1 MKYNPNEIEAKWQKH
16 WADNQ
21 TFAAENNSE
30 KPKYYVLD
38 MFPYPSGAGLHVGHP
53 LGYIASDV
61 YSRYKRHRG
70 FNVLH
75 PMGYDS
81 FGLPAE
87 QYAIQTGQ
95 RPEDTTSVNI
105 DGGVDKEGNKIAG
118 YRKQL
123 DKIGFSFDW
132 SREVRTSNPDYYK
145 HTQWIF
151 IQLFNSW
158 YNKNTDK
165 AEDIS
170 TLIAVFE
177 KEGNANVNAV
187 CDDNIVSFSS
197 SEWNAFS
204 SEDQQKILLQY
215 RLTYLA
221 ETEVN
226 WCPGLGT
233 VLAND
238 EIVNGVSERG
248 GFPVIRK
255 KMTQW
260 SMRISAYAERL
271 LQGLNDIDW
280 SESIKESQR
289 NWIGKSVG
297 AMVSFAVKPHPQP
310 LSKGEGSQAVEK
322 GYMTANSSIAAQLV
336 GNARENRKNPTQA
349 EDALWQ
355 EVRNSNLGYKIRRQ
369 HYIGNFIV
377 DFVSLE
383 KKLIIEV
390 DGGYHDT
397 KEQIELDEQRTL
409 ELEQKHLYKVIR
421 FTNEEVL
428 SDIKSVL
435 SKIKEELSLRDS
447 YKDNDDLAPL
457 STGEGSGVRFIDVF
471 TTRPDTIFGVTFMTL
486 APEHELVA
494 QITTAEQKAEVEA
507 YIEKTAKR
515 SERERMADVKTI
527 SGVFTGAYAEHPF
540 TKEPIPVWI
549 GDYVLAGYGTGAVM
563 AVPCGDERDYAF
575 ANFFK
580 GQNGMQPIKNI
591 FDKDISEAA
600 FGAKEGFQLV
610 DSDFLNGLG
619 YKEGTKKV
627 ISELEKI
634 NQGKGK
640 INYRLRDAV
649 FSRQRYWGEPFPVY
663 YVNGLPQMID
673 AKHLPIVL
681 PEVEKYLPT
690 EDGLPPLGNA
700 SVWAWDSVNNKVV
713 DTNLVDNKTIF
724 PLELNTMPGW
734 AGSSWYWMRYM
745 DAQNDGE
752 FASKEALKYW
762 ESVDLYIGGSEH
774 ATGHLLYSRF
784 WNKFLKDKGFA
795 PTEEP
800 FKKLINQGMILGT
813 SAFVYRIN
821 YSVDS
826 ALYPN
831 DITSEFNE
839 FQEKLPNLYSTIFIS
854 SNNPITDYD
863 YLEKILRN
871 ESFYDSILKDWKE
884 KAKQLLGLE
893 ENRVYLKLQHL
904 DKIHADVSFVNSSDE
919 LDVEKFKNWRE
930 YYADAIFITDEN
942 EKFIVSREVEKM
954 SKSKYNVV
962 TPDDICN
969 EYGADTLRLYEM
981 FLGPLE
987 QAKPWNTAG
996 ISGVFGFLKKL
1007 WRLYFDENG
1016 LIVNNDE
1023 PTKDNLKSLHKTI
1036 KKVAEDIEGFSFN
1049 TSVSQFMI
1057 CVNELS
1063 AQNCHS
1069 RAILEPLAI
1078 LISPYAP
1085 HIAEELWAQLGNTE
1099 SISTVEFPVFEEK
1112 YLVESEKEYPVSFN
1126 GKMRFTMVLPLD
1138 LTKEQI
1144 EEIVMKDERTIKQL
1158 DGKTPNKV
1166 IIVPG
1171 KIINLVG

>member
-1 MKYNPNEIEAKWQKH
+1 MKYNPNEIEAKWQQY
-16 WADNQ
+16 WAENQ
-21 TFAAENNSE
+21 TFAATNNSE
-30 KPKYYVLD
+30 RPKYYVLD

-53 LGYIASDV
+53 LGYIASDIV
-61 YSRYKRHRG
+61 ARYKRHKG

-75 PMGYDS
+75 PQGYDS

-95 RPEDTTSVNI
+95 HPDKTTKENI
-105 DGGVDKEGNKIAG
+105 AR
-118 YRKQL
+118 YREQL

-132 SREVRTSNPDYYK
+132 SREVRTSNADYYK
-145 HTQWIF
+145 YTQWIF

-158 YNKNTDK
+158 YNNESDK

-170 TLIAVFE
+170 TLISIFE
-177 KEGNANVNAV
+177 KEGNATVNAV
-187 CDDNIVSFSS
+187 CDDNIISFSA

-204 SEDQQKILLQY
+204 SSAQQKILLQY

-226 WCPGLGT
+226 WCPALGT

-248 GFPVIRK
+248 GHPVIRK

-280 SESIKESQR
+280 TESLKESQR

-297 AMVSFAVKPHPQP
+297 AMVSFNVKNH
-310 LSKGEGSQAVEK
+310 
-322 GYMTANSSIAAQLV
+322 
-336 GNARENRKNPTQA
+336 
-349 EDALWQ
+349 D
-355 EVRNSNLGYKIRRQ
+355 EV
-369 HYIGNFIV
+369 
-377 DFVSLE
+377 
-383 KKLIIEV
+383 
-390 DGGYHDT
+390 
-397 KEQIELDEQRTL
+397 
-409 ELEQKHLYKVIR
+409 
-421 FTNEEVL
+421 
-428 SDIKSVL
+428 
-435 SKIKEELSLRDS
+435 
-447 YKDNDDLAPL
+447 
-457 STGEGSGVRFIDVF
+457 IDVF

-486 APEHELVA
+486 APEHDLVA
-494 QITTAEQKAEVEA
+494 KITTPEQKAAVES
-507 YIEKTAKR
+507 YIEATAKR

-527 SGVFTGAYAEHPF
+527 SGVFTGAHAEHPF
-540 TKEPIPVWI
+540 TKELIPVWI

-580 GQNGMQPIKNI
+580 GTNGMPEIKNI
-591 FDKDISEAA
+591 FDQDISEEA

-619 YKEGTKKV
+619 YKEGTKKA
-627 ISELEKI
+627 IEALENIK
-634 NQGKGK
+634 QGNGK
-640 INYRLRDAV
+640 TNYRLRDAV

-673 AKHLPIVL
+673 KKYLPIAL

-690 EDGLPPLGNA
+690 EDGQPPLGNA
-700 SVWAWDSVNNKVV
+700 TVWAWNTETNQVVSNDKINNTSV
-713 DTNLVDNKTIF
+713 F

-745 DAQNDGE
+745 DAHNKED
-752 FASKEALKYW
+752 FASKEALAYW
-762 ESVDLYIGGSEH
+762 QNVDLYIGGSEH

-784 WNKFLKDKGFA
+784 WNKFLKDRGFA

-800 FKKLINQGMILGT
+800 FKKLINQGMILGM
-813 SAFVYRIN
+813 SAFAYRLNPSRISISTIESLEAKSIFISKNDYVSFTKITSKHNIRSLEFEFAENSFKIILLDDNLKTIN
-821 YSVDS
+821 SDKFSSEEINLIESFGNSIKILSDTKVIKITIDVEFLFLPIHVDLSVI
-826 ALYPN
+826 N
-831 DITSEFNE
+831 DITN
-839 FQEKLPNLYSTIFIS
+839 
-854 SNNPITDYD
+854 
-863 YLEKILRN
+863 
-871 ESFYDSILKDWKE
+871 
-884 KAKQLLGLE
+884 
-893 ENRVYLKLQHL
+893 
-904 DKIHADVSFVNSSDE
+904 E
-919 LDVEKFKNWRE
+919 LDIQKFKAHPLNKD
-930 YYADAIFITDEN
+930 YSDAEFILEDG
-942 EKFIVSREVEKM
+942 KYIVGREVEKM

-962 TPDDICN
+962 NPDDICN

-996 ISGVFGFLKKL
+996 ITGVFGFLKKL
-1007 WRLYFDENG
+1007 WRLYFDDNG
-1016 LIVNNDE
+1016 SIVTNEE
-1023 PTKDNLKSLHKTI
+1023 PSAEMYKSLHKTI
-1036 KKVAEDIEGFSFN
+1036 KKVTEDIENFSFN

-1057 CVNELS
+1057 CVNELVTLK
-1063 AQNCHS
+1063 CHH

-1078 LISPYAP
+1078 VISPYAP
-1085 HIAEELWAQLGNTE
+1085 HIAEELWSALGNE
-1099 SISTVEFPVFEEK
+1099 GSIATVAFPIFEPK

-1126 GKMRFTMVLPLD
+1126 GKMRFKINLPLD

-1144 EEIVMKDERTIKQL
+1144 EEIVMADERTQAQL
-1158 DGKTPNKV
+1158 QGRTPNKV

>member
-1 MKYNPNEIEAKWQKH
+1 MKYNPNEIEAKWQKY
-16 WADNQ
+16 WADNK
-21 TFAAENNSE
+21 TFAAQNNSG

-61 YSRYKRHRG
+61 YSRFKRHQG

-95 RPEDTTSVNI
+95 RPEDTTRVNI
-105 DGGVDKEGNKIAG
+105 DGGVDKEGNAIAG

-132 SREVRTSNPDYYK
+132 DREVRTSNPDYYK

-158 YNKNTDK
+158 YNKDTDK

-170 TLIAVFE
+170 TLTAIFE
-177 KEGNANVNAV
+177 KEGNATVNAV
-187 CDDNIVSFSS
+187 CDDNIISFSA

-204 SEDQQKILLQY
+204 SDEQQKILLQY

-248 GFPVIRK
+248 GYPVIRK

-271 LQGLNDIDW
+271 LQGLNEIDW

-297 AMVSFAVKPHPQP
+297 AMVTFPILSFPEGEENSE
-310 LSKGEGSQAVEK
+310 SKK
-322 GYMTANSSIAAQLV
+322 TLGYMTGGNNSHLLLERAKEMR
-336 GNARENRKNPTQA
+336 NNPTEA
-349 EDALWQ
+349 EKILWLNLKSKALDF
-355 EVRNSNLGYKIRRQ
+355 KFRQ
-369 HYIGNFIV
+369 QHLIADFIV
-377 DFVSLE
+377 DFVCLS
-383 KKLIIEV
+383 KKLVIEV
-390 DGGYHDT
+390 DGEIHDSQQEADAERT
-397 KEQIELDEQRTL
+397 KVLNERGF
-409 ELEQKHLYKVIR
+409 KVIR
-421 FTNEEVL
+421 FNNKEVL
-428 SDIKSVL
+428 NNVDSVL
-435 SKIKEELSLRDS
+435 NIIKHELLNADV
-447 YKDNDDLAPL
+447 PP
-457 STGEGSGVRFIDVF
+457 SGARGITVF

-494 QITTAEQKAEVEA
+494 QITTPEQKEAVDA

-580 GQNGMQPIKNI
+580 GQNGMPTIKNI
-591 FDKDISEAA
+591 FDQDISEAA
-600 FGAKEGFQLV
+600 YGAKEGFQLI

-619 YKEGTKKV
+619 YKEATQKV
-627 ISELEKI
+627 IAELEAI
-634 NQGKGK
+634 GQGKGK

-700 SVWAWDSVNNKVV
+700 AVWAWDSVQCSVV
-713 DTNLVDNKTIF
+713 STQLIDNQTIF

-745 DAQNDGE
+745 DAQNETE
-752 FASKEALKYW
+752 FASAEALKYW

-813 SAFVYRIN
+813 SAFVYRIEGTN
-821 YSVDS
+821 TFVSK
-826 ALYPN
+826 N
-831 DITSEFNE
+831 
-839 FQEKLPNLYSTIFIS
+839 
-854 SNNPITDYD
+854 
-863 YLEKILRN
+863 KI
-871 ESFYDSILKDWKE
+871 
-884 KAKQLLGLE
+884 G
-893 ENRVYLKLQHL
+893 
-904 DKIHADVSFVNSSDE
+904 DKKVQPIHADVSIVNSSDE
-919 LDVEKFKNWRE
+919 LDVEKFKAWRE
-930 YYADAIFITDEN
+930 DYAGAEFILDEN
-942 EKFIVSREVEKM
+942 GKYIVGREVEKM

-962 TPDDICN
+962 TPDDICA

-1023 PTKDNLKSLHKTI
+1023 PSKDNLKSLHKTI

-1063 AQNCHS
+1063 SQNCHS

-1078 LISPYAP
+1078 LVSPYAP
-1085 HIAEELWAQLGNTE
+1085 HIAEELWSLLGHE
-1099 SISTVEFPVFEEK
+1099 GSIATVPFPVFDPQH
-1112 YLVESEKEYPVSFN
+1112 LVESEKEYPVSFN
-1126 GKMRFTMVLPLD
+1126 GKMRFTIKLPLD

-1144 EEIVMKDERTIKQL
+1144 EEIVMQDERTQKQL
-1158 DGKTPNKV
+1158 DGRTPNKV

>member
-1 MKYNPNEIEAKWQKH
+1 MKYNPNEIEAKWQKY
-16 WADNQ
+16 WAENQ
-21 TFAAENNSE
+21 TFAAKNNSE
-30 KPKYYVLD
+30 KPKHYVLD

-61 YSRYKRHRG
+61 YSRFKRHQG

-95 RPEDTTSVNI
+95 RPEDTTRVNI
-105 DGGVDKEGNKIAG
+105 DGGVDKEGKQIAG

-132 SREVRTSNPDYYK
+132 EREVRTSNPDYYK

-158 YNKNTDK
+158 YNKNVDQ
-165 AEDIS
+165 AEDIT
-170 TLIAVFE
+170 TLIALFE

-187 CDDNIVSFSS
+187 SDDNIGTFSAE
-197 SEWNAFS
+197 EWNALS
-204 SEDQQKILLQY
+204 SDEQEKILLQY

-271 LQGLNDIDW
+271 LQGLNEIDW

-297 AMVSFAVKPHPQP
+297 ALVKFKVKSQKSNVESEAAFSDFGHSTLDSF
-310 LSKGEGSQAVEK
+310 
-322 GYMTANSSIAAQLV
+322 
-336 GNARENRKNPTQA
+336 
-349 EDALWQ
+349 
-355 EVRNSNLGYKIRRQ
+355 
-369 HYIGNFIV
+369 
-377 DFVSLE
+377 
-383 KKLIIEV
+383 IE
-390 DGGYHDT
+390 
-397 KEQIELDEQRTL
+397 
-409 ELEQKHLYKVIR
+409 
-421 FTNEEVL
+421 
-428 SDIKSVL
+428 
-435 SKIKEELSLRDS
+435 
-447 YKDNDDLAPL
+447 
-457 STGEGSGVRFIDVF
+457 VF

-486 APEHELVA
+486 APEHDLVA
-494 QITTAEQKAEVEA
+494 KITTPEQKEAVEA

-580 GQNGMQPIKNI
+580 GQNGMQEIKNI
-591 FDKDISEAA
+591 FANVDISEAA
-600 FGAKEGFQLV
+600 YGSKDNVEIAN
-610 DSDFLNGLG
+610 SDFLNGLN
-619 YKEGTKKV
+619 YKEATQAA
-627 ISELEKI
+627 ITALEKLG
-634 NQGKGK
+634 QGIGK
-640 INYRLRDAV
+640 TNYRLRDAV

-663 YVNGLPQMID
+663 YVNGLPKMID
-673 AKHLPIVL
+673 TEHLPIIL

-700 SVWAWDSVNNKVV
+700 AVWAWDITNNKVV
-713 DTNLVDNKTIF
+713 NTDLVDHATIF

-745 DAQNDGE
+745 DAHNETE
-752 FASKEALKYW
+752 FASKEALAYW

-813 SAFVYRIN
+813 TAYVYRLEGTNTFVSKNKIGDQN
-821 YSVDS
+821 VQPLRVDV
-826 ALYPN
+826 N
-831 DITSEFNE
+831 
-839 FQEKLPNLYSTIFIS
+839 
-854 SNNPITDYD
+854 
-863 YLEKILRN
+863 
-871 ESFYDSILKDWKE
+871 
-884 KAKQLLGLE
+884 
-893 ENRVYLKLQHL
+893 
-904 DKIHADVSFVNSSDE
+904 FVNSSDE
-919 LDVEKFKNWRE
+919 LDVERFKNWRE
-930 YYADAIFITDEN
+930 DFNSAEFIFDEN
-942 EKFIVSREVEKM
+942 GKYIVGREVEKM
-954 SKSKYNVV
+954 SKSYYNVV

-1007 WRLYFDENG
+1007 WRLYFDDNG

-1036 KKVAEDIEGFSFN
+1036 KKAAEDIESFSFN

-1063 AQNCHS
+1063 SQNCHS

-1078 LISPYAP
+1078 LVSPYAP
-1085 HIAEELWAQLGNTE
+1085 HIAEELWLQLGNTT
-1099 SISTVEFPVFEEK
+1099 SISEVSFPVFEAK
-1112 YLVESEKEYPVSFN
+1112 HLVETSKEYPVSFN
-1126 GKMRFTMVLPLD
+1126 GKMRFTIELPLD

-1144 EEIVMKDERTIKQL
+1144 EEIVMKDERTLRQL

>member
-1 MKYNPNEIEAKWQKH
+1 MKYHHEKVEAKWQKY
-16 WADNQ
+16 WAENQ
-21 TFAAENNSE
+21 TFAASNSSE

-53 LGYIASDV
+53 LGYIASDIV
-61 YSRYKRHRG
+61 ARYKRHKG

-75 PMGYDS
+75 PQGYDS

-95 RPEDTTSVNI
+95 HPEKTTRENI
-105 DGGVDKEGNKIAG
+105 AR
-118 YRKQL
+118 YREQL
-123 DKIGFSFDW
+123 DRIGFSFDW
-132 SREVRTSNPDYYK
+132 SREVRTSNADYYK
-145 HTQWIF
+145 YTQWIF

-158 YNKNTDK
+158 YNKSTDQ

-170 TLIAVFE
+170 TLISIFE
-177 KEGNANVNAV
+177 KAGNATVHAV
-187 CDDNIVSFSS
+187 CDDNVEIFFPSDWSFY
-197 SEWNAFS
+197 SE
-204 SEDQQKILLQY
+204 EKKQQILLQY

-226 WCPGLGT
+226 WCPALGT

-248 GFPVIRK
+248 GHPVIRK

-297 AMVSFAVKPHPQP
+297 AS
-310 LSKGEGSQAVEK
+310 
-322 GYMTANSSIAAQLV
+322 
-336 GNARENRKNPTQA
+336 
-349 EDALWQ
+349 
-355 EVRNSNLGYKIRRQ
+355 
-369 HYIGNFIV
+369 V
-377 DFVSLE
+377 DFRL
-383 KKLIIEV
+383 K
-390 DGGYHDT
+390 D
-397 KEQIELDEQRTL
+397 
-409 ELEQKHLYKVIR
+409 
-421 FTNEEVL
+421 
-428 SDIKSVL
+428 SDKSI
-435 SKIKEELSLRDS
+435 S
-447 YKDNDDLAPL
+447 
-457 STGEGSGVRFIDVF
+457 VF

-486 APEHELVA
+486 APEHELVSE
-494 QITTAEQKAEVEA
+494 ITTPEQKAAVDAYVEA
-507 YIEKTAKR
+507 TAKR

-527 SGVFTGAYAEHPF
+527 SGVFTGAFAEHPF

-580 GQNGMQPIKNI
+580 GQNGMPEIKNI
-591 FDKDISEAA
+591 FDQDISQEA
-600 FGAKEGFQLV
+600 FGSKEGFKLV
-610 DSDFLNGLG
+610 NSDFLNGMG
-619 YKEGTKKV
+619 YKDGTITI
-627 ISELEKI
+627 ISALEKI
-634 NQGKGK
+634 NHGKGK
-640 INYRLRDAV
+640 TNYRLRDAV

-690 EDGLPPLGNA
+690 EDGQPPLGNA
-700 SVWAWDSVNNKVV
+700 TTWAWDSVNCSVV
-713 DTNLVDNKTIF
+713 GNDLIDNKTIF

-745 DAQNDGE
+745 DAHNENE
-752 FASKEALKYW
+752 FASADALKYW
-762 ESVDLYIGGSEH
+762 ENVDLYIGGSEH

-784 WNKFLKDKGFA
+784 WNKFLKDRGYA

-800 FKKLINQGMILGT
+800 FKKLINQGMILGE
-813 SAFVYRIN
+813 SAFVFIVLLQSRTTLSSTEIIIEDKITDILKSPKALIVSEEIYNDIKSN
-821 YSVDS
+821 NFNILVDDWIKNNSSELKNIEIYYSSENIIKTSVDIS
-826 ALYPN
+826 LL
-831 DITSEFNE
+831 IGTSNVIDK
-839 FQEKLPNLYSTIFIS
+839 EKL
-854 SNNPITDYD
+854 
-863 YLEKILRN
+863 
-871 ESFYDSILKDWKE
+871 
-884 KAKQLLGLE
+884 
-893 ENRVYLKLQHL
+893 
-904 DKIHADVSFVNSSDE
+904 
-919 LDVEKFKNWRE
+919 KNWQPQYKDTPFLSNDE
-930 YYADAIFITDEN
+930 Y
-942 EKFIVSREVEKM
+942 IVKREVEKM

-962 TPDDICN
+962 NPDDICN
-969 EYGADTLRLYEM
+969 DYGADTLRLYEM

-996 ISGVFGFLKKL
+996 ITGVSGFLKKL
-1007 WRLYFDENG
+1007 WRLYFDDNG
-1016 LIVNNDE
+1016 LIVTNDE
-1023 PTKDNLKSLHKTI
+1023 PTAEMYKSLHKTI
-1036 KKVAEDIEGFSFN
+1036 KKVTEDIENFSFN

-1063 AQNCHS
+1063 QLKCNH
-1069 RAILEPLAI
+1069 RKILEPLAI
-1078 LISPYAP
+1078 VVSPYAP
-1085 HIAEELWAQLGNTE
+1085 HIAEELWSQLGHE
-1099 SISTVEFPVFEEK
+1099 GSVAMVDFPIFDAK

-1126 GKMRFTMVLPLD
+1126 GKMRFTIKLPLD
-1138 LTKEQI
+1138 LTASQI
-1144 EEIVMKDERTIKQL
+1144 EEIVMADERTQAQL
-1158 DGKTPNKV
+1158 QGRTPNKV

>member
-1 MKYNPNEIEAKWQKH
+1 MKYNPNEIEEKWQKY
-16 WADNQ
+16 WAKNQ
-21 TFAAENNSE
+21 TFAASNNSE
-30 KPKYYVLD
+30 KPKHYVLD

-61 YSRYKRHRG
+61 YSRFKRHQG

-95 RPEDTTSVNI
+95 RPEDTTRVNI
-105 DGGVDKEGNKIAG
+105 DGGVDKEGKQIAG

-132 SREVRTSNPDYYK
+132 AREVRTSNPDYYK

-158 YNKNTDK
+158 YNKETNR

-170 TLIAVFE
+170 TLTAIFE
-177 KEGNANVNAV
+177 KEGNAEVNAV
-187 CDDNIVSFSS
+187 SDDNIQSFSS
-197 SEWNAFS
+197 SEWKAFS
-204 SEDQQKILLQY
+204 ADEQEKILLQY

-248 GFPVIRK
+248 GYPVIRK

-297 AMVSFAVKPHPQP
+297 AMVSFNVKNH
-310 LSKGEGSQAVEK
+310 
-322 GYMTANSSIAAQLV
+322 
-336 GNARENRKNPTQA
+336 
-349 EDALWQ
+349 D
-355 EVRNSNLGYKIRRQ
+355 EV
-369 HYIGNFIV
+369 
-377 DFVSLE
+377 
-383 KKLIIEV
+383 
-390 DGGYHDT
+390 
-397 KEQIELDEQRTL
+397 
-409 ELEQKHLYKVIR
+409 
-421 FTNEEVL
+421 
-428 SDIKSVL
+428 
-435 SKIKEELSLRDS
+435 
-447 YKDNDDLAPL
+447 
-457 STGEGSGVRFIDVF
+457 IDVF

-486 APEHELVA
+486 APEHDLVA
-494 QITTAEQKAEVEA
+494 KIVTADQKNAVDA

-580 GQNGMQPIKNI
+580 GQNGMPEIKNI

-610 DSDFLNGLG
+610 DSDFLNGLD
-619 YKEGTKKV
+619 YKTGTQKV
-627 ISELEKI
+627 IVELEKI
-634 NQGKGK
+634 EQGTGK
-640 INYRLRDAV
+640 TNYRLRDAV

-663 YVNGLPQMID
+663 YVNGLPKMIS
-673 AKHLPIVL
+673 AEHLPIIL

-700 SVWAWDSVNNKVV
+700 TIWAWDTKNNEVVNT
-713 DTNLVDNKTIF
+713 DLVDNNEIF

-745 DAQNDGE
+745 DAHNEKE
-752 FASKEALKYW
+752 FASKEALAYW

-813 SAFVYRIN
+813 SAFVYRIYLKVFDKSKLIQKSEREVRYPMDAIKYTSEN
-821 YSVDS
+821 YSYYTSFNYLTDLSDGESEPSNFESGKVFTVSNLELGKDLMLEFEVDEEII
-826 ALYPN
+826 
-831 DITSEFNE
+831 D
-839 FQEKLPNLYSTIFIS
+839 KV
-854 SNNPITDYD
+854 
-863 YLEKILRN
+863 
-871 ESFYDSILKDWKE
+871 
-884 KAKQLLGLE
+884 LLGDYIL
-893 ENRVYLKLQHL
+893 
-904 DKIHADVSFVNSSDE
+904 DVSFDPIRIPIKHINNSNE
-919 LDVEKFKNWRE
+919 LDVEELKKGFHQLSAVNFFYKG
-930 YYADAIFITDEN
+930 
-942 EKFIVSREVEKM
+942 KFIVGRGVEKM
-954 SKSKYNVV
+954 SKSYHNVV
-962 TPDDICN
+962 TPDDICA

-1007 WRLYFDENG
+1007 WRLYFDENNG

-1036 KKVAEDIEGFSFN
+1036 KKVAEDIESFSFN

-1063 AQNCHS
+1063 TQNCHS

-1078 LISPYAP
+1078 LVSPYAP
-1085 HIAEELWAQLGNTE
+1085 HIAEELWSQLGNKD
-1099 SISTVEFPVFEEK
+1099 SISTVAFPVFDAK
-1112 YLVESEKEYPVSFN
+1112 HLVETNKEYPVSFN
-1126 GKMRFTMVLPLD
+1126 GKMRFTIELPLD

-1144 EEIVMKDERTIKQL
+1144 EEVVMKDERTLKQL
-1158 DGKTPNKV
+1158 DGKAPNK
-1166 IIVPG
+1166 IIVVPG
-1171 KIINLVG
+1171 RVINFVI

>member
-1 MKYNPNEIEAKWQKH
+1 MKYNPNEIEEKWQKY
-16 WADNQ
+16 WAKNQ
-21 TFAAENNSE
+21 TFAASNPRSLGAE
-30 KPKYYVLD
+30 KPKHYVLD

-61 YSRYKRHRG
+61 YSRFKRHQG

-95 RPEDTTSVNI
+95 RPEDTTRVNI
-105 DGGVDKEGNKIAG
+105 DGGVDKEGKQIAG

-132 SREVRTSNPDYYK
+132 AREVRTSNPDYYK

-158 YNKNTDK
+158 YCKKQNQAFDI
-165 AEDIS
+165 AE
-170 TLIAVFE
+170 LVKVFE
-177 KEGNANVNAV
+177 GEGNVLVEAV
-187 CDDNIVSFSS
+187 CDDNVAIFTAA
-197 SEWNAFS
+197 EWNS
-204 SEDQQKILLQY
+204 YSEDQKEKILLQY
-215 RLTYLA
+215 RMTYLA

-297 AMVSFAVKPHPQP
+297 ALVKFQVSSNQSQYDAQSDETLNVKPET
-310 LSKGEGSQAVEK
+310 S
-322 GYMTANSSIAAQLV
+322 
-336 GNARENRKNPTQA
+336 
-349 EDALWQ
+349 
-355 EVRNSNLGYKIRRQ
+355 
-369 HYIGNFIV
+369 FI
-377 DFVSLE
+377 E
-383 KKLIIEV
+383 
-390 DGGYHDT
+390 
-397 KEQIELDEQRTL
+397 
-409 ELEQKHLYKVIR
+409 
-421 FTNEEVL
+421 
-428 SDIKSVL
+428 
-435 SKIKEELSLRDS
+435 
-447 YKDNDDLAPL
+447 
-457 STGEGSGVRFIDVF
+457 VF

-486 APEHELVA
+486 APEHPLVA
-494 QITTAEQKAEVEA
+494 EITTPEQKATIEA

-527 SGVFTGAYAEHPF
+527 SGVFTGAYAVHPF

-580 GQNGMQPIKNI
+580 GQNGMPEIKNI
-591 FDKDISEAA
+591 FANVDISETAYGSKDNVEIA
-600 FGAKEGFQLV
+600 N
-610 DSDFLNGLG
+610 SDFLNGLN
-619 YKEGTKKV
+619 YKEATQKAIAK
-627 ISELEKI
+627 LEEI
-634 NQGKGK
+634 GQGSGK
-640 INYRLRDAV
+640 TNYRMRDAV

-663 YVNGLPQMID
+663 YVNGLPKMID
-673 AKHLPIVL
+673 AHHLPIIL

-700 SVWAWDSVNNKVV
+700 TIWAWDTKNNEVVNT
-713 DTNLVDNKTIF
+713 DLVDNFEIF

-745 DAQNDGE
+745 DAHNENE
-752 FASKEALKYW
+752 FASKEALAYW
-762 ESVDLYIGGSEH
+762 ENVDLYIGGNEH

-784 WNKFLKDKGFA
+784 WNKFLKDKGYA

-800 FKKLINQGMILGT
+800 FKKLINQGMILGM
-813 SAFVYRIN
+813 SAKPYIVLLNFDETVSVEDKNTFVINNENGNVFISKSLITKNEKNRFLNSNELSADLKELILERFNFENCTTINESNTLFKFEVLNLRIN
-821 YSVDS
+821 IDYLDV
-826 ALYPN
+826 
-831 DITSEFNE
+831 
-839 FQEKLPNLYSTIFIS
+839 
-854 SNNPITDYD
+854 SNNINFETLRQKTD
-863 YLEKILRN
+863 LRLVKFEKNAI
-871 ESFYDSILKDWKE
+871 KDAAGNFE
-884 KAKQLLGLE
+884 
-893 ENRVYLKLQHL
+893 
-904 DKIHADVSFVNSSDE
+904 
-919 LDVEKFKNWRE
+919 VE
-930 YYADAIFITDEN
+930 
-942 EKFIVSREVEKM
+942 REVEKM
-954 SKSKYNVV
+954 SKTYYNVV
-962 TPDDICN
+962 TPDDVCN

-1007 WRLYFDENG
+1007 WRLYFDENSG

-1036 KKVAEDIEGFSFN
+1036 KKVAEDIESFSFN

-1063 AQNCHS
+1063 TQNCHS

-1078 LISPYAP
+1078 LVSPYAP
-1085 HIAEELWAQLGNTE
+1085 HIAEELWSQLGHST
-1099 SISTVEFPVFEEK
+1099 SISTVAFPAFDAK
-1112 YLVESEKEYPVSFN
+1112 HLVESSKEYPVSFN
-1126 GKMRFTMVLPLD
+1126 GKMRFTIELPLD
-1138 LTKEQI
+1138 LTAAQI
-1144 EEIVMKDERTIKQL
+1144 EEIIMKDERTLKQL
-1158 DGKTPNKV
+1158 DGRTPNKV